1 MKKCDLVMKGGVT
14 SGIVYPGAICELAKE
29 YSFANI
35 GGTSAGAIAASLTAA
50 AEYRRRTEGSDEGF
64 SQLAALPHVLSETEQ
79 GVPRLRRLF
88 QPDAASAGLFDVLT
102 AAMEARSGFRRRFAA
117 AGAMLLRRFHRFSSM
132 VAAAGVLLLAIVLWL
147 GFRSGETSSMA
158 LVLVSTLLL
167 LVSGAV
173 VFVLAAAAEA
183 FSRALRILPEGGFG
197 LCSGR
202 TVGDPSDAGLTDW
215 LTEMIESIAGRT
227 GGNSPLTF
235 GDLWTIDG
243 GSAGKRTINLEMMT
257 TNLTHGRPYRF
268 PLKRRTFYFAPSEMR
283 RLFPPLVV
291 DWMIAHSRT
300 TTHRGRPHLLHDG
313 EELLALPAAAELPIV
328 VATRM
333 SLSFPLLLSAVPL
346 YAFDFGRRGAER
358 KPERCWFSDGG
369 LTSNFP
375 VHFFDAPLPRWPTFA
390 FNLAETSERYHEK
403 GQRIHLPRSNSGGLL
418 EWWTDIET
426 LPHFF
431 GSIVRTM
438 QNWRDNMLLRM
449 PGQRDR
455 IAHVLLSRGE
465 GGLQLTMP
473 PETIEDVARRGAEAA
488 AVLRERFGEAP
499 PDDEVLT
506 WRNHKWVRF
515 RAFMRAMEGAGSSCA
530 RAFDDETAPPSF
542 RQLLDGPQPSYAVR
556 SDALESMKRVAC
568 AFIDTAGREFAT
580 EPFKAPRRQPKPV
593 AVLRAMPEE

>member
-50 AEYRRRTEGSDEGF
+50 AEYRRRADGSDEGF
-64 SQLAALPHVLSETEQ
+64 RQLAELPLRLSETEE
-79 GVPRLRRLF
+79 GVPLLRRLF
-88 QPDAASAGLFDVLT
+88 QPDEASTGLFDVLT
-102 AAMEARSGFRRRFAA
+102 AAMGARPGFRRRLA
-117 AGAMLLRRFHRFSSM
+117 AGVAMMLRRFHRFSSM
-132 VAAAGVLLLAIVLWL
+132 VAAVVVLLMGIVIWL
-147 GFRSGETSSMA
+147 GFRESFLASAVASSVILA
-158 LVLVSTLLL
+158 I
-167 LVSGAV
+167 SGAV
-173 VFVLAAAAEA
+173 LFVLAAFAEA
-183 FSRALRILPEGGFG
+183 CSRGWRILPGHGFG

-202 TVGDPSDAGLTDW
+202 TVGDPSNAGLTDW
-215 LTEMIESIAGRT
+215 LTETIESIAGRS
-227 GGNSPLTF
+227 GGSDPLTF
-235 GDLWTIDG
+235 GDLRTIDG
-243 GSAGKRTINLEMMT
+243 GSAKSRTINLEMMT

-268 PLKRRTFYFAPSEMR
+268 PLQRRTFYFAASEMR
-283 RLFPPLVV
+283 RLFPRAIV
-291 DWMIAHSRT
+291 DWMIARSRT
-300 TTHRGRPHLLHDG
+300 TTHRGRPHLLPDR
-313 EELLALPAAAELPIV
+313 EELLALPAAADLPIV

-333 SLSFPLLLSAVPL
+333 SLSFPILLSAVPL
-346 YAFDFGRRGAER
+346 YAFDFGRRGSER
-358 KPERCWFSDGG
+358 KLERCWFSDGG

-390 FNLAETSERYHEK
+390 FNLAEKSDRYHEK

-426 LPHFF
+426 LPQFL
-431 GSIVRTM
+431 GSIIATM
-438 QNWRDNMLLRM
+438 QNWRDSMLLRM

-455 IAHVLLSRGE
+455 IAHVLLSQGE

-473 PETIEDVARRGAEAA
+473 PDTIEDVARRGAEAA
-488 AVLRERFGEAP
+488 AVLRKRFGDAP

-530 RAFDDETAPPSF
+530 RAFDDEAAPPSF

-556 SDALESMKRVAC
+556 PEALATMKKVAC
-568 AFIDTAGREFAT
+568 AFIDNAAREFAAG
-580 EPFKAPRRQPKPV
+580 PFRAPRRQPKPV
-593 AVLRAMPEE
+593 AVLRTMPEE

>member
-1 MKKCDLVMKGGVT
+1 
-14 SGIVYPGAICELAKE
+14 
-29 YSFANI
+29 
-35 GGTSAGAIAASLTAA
+35 
-50 AEYRRRTEGSDEGF
+50 
-64 SQLAALPHVLSETEQ
+64 
-79 GVPRLRRLF
+79 
-88 QPDAASAGLFDVLT
+88 
-102 AAMEARSGFRRRFAA
+102 
-117 AGAMLLRRFHRFSSM
+117 
-132 VAAAGVLLLAIVLWL
+132 
-147 GFRSGETSSMA
+147 
-158 LVLVSTLLL
+158 
-167 LVSGAV
+167 
-173 VFVLAAAAEA
+173 
-183 FSRALRILPEGGFG
+183 
-197 LCSGR
+197 
-202 TVGDPSDAGLTDW
+202 VGDPSDAGLTDW
-215 LTEMIESIAGRT
+215 LTETIEAIAGRA
-227 GGNSPLTF
+227 GGSAPLTF

-243 GSAGKRTINLEMMT
+243 GSAKNRAINLEMMT

-268 PLKRRTFYFAPSEMR
+268 PLQRRTFYFAPSEML

-291 DWMIAHSRT
+291 DWLIARSRT
-300 TTHRGRPHLLHDG
+300 TTHRGRPHLLPGG
-313 EELLALPAAAELPIV
+313 EELLALPAAADLPIV

-333 SLSFPLLLSAVPL
+333 SLSFPILLSAVPL
-346 YAFDFGRRGAER
+346 YAIDFGRRGSER
-358 KPERCWFSDGG
+358 RLERCWFSDGG

-426 LPHFF
+426 LPQFL
-431 GSIVRTM
+431 GSIITTM

-455 IAHVLLSRGE
+455 IAHVLLSRNE

-473 PETIEDVARRGAEAA
+473 PATIADVARRGAEAA
-488 AVLRERFGEAP
+488 AVLRKRFGEVP

-506 WRNHKWVRF
+506 WRNHKWIRF

-556 SDALESMKRVAC
+556 SEALESMKKVAC
-568 AFIDTAGREFAT
+568 AFIDSAAREFAA
-580 EPFKAPRRQPKPV
+580 EPFRAPRRQPKPV